1 MNLIDRTIG
10 LFSPMRGLRRLQA
23 RNAIDV
29 LKTARERRS
38 YDGARAPRRGNVW
51 GRGKSANGAM
61 ASAMVSLRDHARD
74 LVRNTPMARVPD
86 VLSAHIVGTGI
97 IPVSRTGNRKLDKQV
112 NALFDQWS
120 EQCLVSGEL
129 DFYGAQ
135 NLVLRSVV
143 EGGDTFIRFL
153 LRDSQSKLA
162 VPLQLRLLEGD
173 QIDETKHGTSS
184 RGENHSATLGVEF
197 DGDGARTGYWVRKL
211 HPGEPH
217 SFRNVESV
225 FVDAQD
231 MAHVYRPLRI
241 GQARGVTWFAPV
253 LLTARDLADY
263 LEASLVKART
273 EACFAGFVKSNDPG
287 MPANIASAASADKEK
302 AEGALQK
309 ELELSPGMIT
319 RLEDGEDIVFAQP
332 SSSNSFEP
340 FVLQASMSIAAGV
353 GMTYDQLT
361 GDLRQANYSS
371 LRAGKI
377 EFRGIVRQL
386 QHRMMIRQFCK
397 PVWKRFIE
405 AAVLAGKLPQRV
417 SGYPSSW
424 IAPGFEPIDP
434 LKDLK
439 ADILAV
445 RSGRSTWNEFVAEW
459 GNDPQTQMDELQQ
472 INKDFDERGLVLD
485 IDPRK
490 MSSAGLMQQ
499 TEQGKGSVK

>member
-1 MNLIDRTIG
+1 
-10 LFSPMRGLRRLQA
+10 
-23 RNAIDV
+23 
-29 LKTARERRS
+29 
-38 YDGARAPRRGNVW
+38 
-51 GRGKSANGAM
+51 
-61 ASAMVSLRDHARD
+61 MVSLRDHARD

-86 VLSAHIVGTGI
+86 VLAAHIVGTGI
-97 IPVSRTGNRKLDKQV
+97 IPVSRTGNRALDKKV

-143 EGGDTFIRFL
+143 EGGDAFVRFL
-153 LRDSQSKLA
+153 LRDSKSTLA
-162 VPLQLRLLEGD
+162 VPLQLRLMEGD
-173 QIDETKHGTSS
+173 QIDESKHGSS
-184 RGENHSATLGVEF
+184 TRGQDHSTTLGVEF
-197 DGDGARTGYWVRKL
+197 DADGARTGYWVRKV

-217 SFRNVESV
+217 SFRGLEST
-225 FVDAQD
+225 FVDARD

-287 MPANIASAASADKEK
+287 MPGNIASAASAAKEK
-302 AEGALQK
+302 ATSNRDR

-332 SSSNSFEP
+332 SASNSFEAY
-340 FVLQASMSIAAGV
+340 VLHASMAVAAGV
-353 GMTYDQLT
+353 TLTYDQLT

-397 PVWKRFIE
+397 PVWHRFIE

-445 RSGRSTWNEFVAEW
+445 RAGRSTWDEFVAEW
-459 GNDPQTQMDELQQ
+459 GNDPQTQMDEIQR
-472 INKDFDERGLVLD
+472 INKDFDERGLILD

-490 MSSAGLMQQ
+490 MTSSGQ
-499 TEQGKGSVK
+499 TQSSEQGKGDRK